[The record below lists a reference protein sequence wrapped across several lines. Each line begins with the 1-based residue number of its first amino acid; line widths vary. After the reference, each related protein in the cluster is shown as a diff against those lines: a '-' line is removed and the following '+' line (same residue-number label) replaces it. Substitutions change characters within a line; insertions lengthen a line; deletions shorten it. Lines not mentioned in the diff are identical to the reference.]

1 MLVRISDEEYASWKL
16 FAQPCPSHEKHQQE
30 YVMDEFLLIKVSITG
45 LLCSYFINI

>member
-30 YVMDEFLLIKVSITG
+30 YVMDEFLLIKVEYNWTP
-45 LLCSYFINI
+45 LQLFH